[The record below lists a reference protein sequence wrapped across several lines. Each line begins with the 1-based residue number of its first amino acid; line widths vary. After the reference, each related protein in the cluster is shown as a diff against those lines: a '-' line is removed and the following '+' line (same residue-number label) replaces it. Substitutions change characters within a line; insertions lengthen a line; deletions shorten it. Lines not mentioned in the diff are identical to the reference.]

1 MALDPSGLV
10 AVLLGV
16 VLGYATGRFLLLER
30 RMRISPFPVMAV
42 VAALG
47 LVTLRL
53 FTAVGQDE
61 VWRGLAFPVIV
72 GWGAGLT
79 FAPARPLRGAWW
91 EVWKQ

>member
-1 MALDPSGLV
+1 MSFDPVGLLAIV
-10 AVLLGV
+10 AGV
-16 VLGYATGRFLLLER
+16 FFGYATGRFLLLER
-30 RMRISPFPVMAV
+30 RVRIAPFPVIAV
-42 VAALG
+42 VAVLG

-53 FTAVGQDE
+53 FAALGQDDA
-61 VWRGLAFPVIV
+61 WRGLAFPVIV